1 MRGFTSERRLP
12 IRTAVEIRSPLN
24 QFADIPWTF
33 LGQGADGRRHTQT
46 IAGGD
51 GVAAM
56 QSRRVVRANG
66 CGNTALRVSGVAL
79 PRIRLGQDDD
89 ASRVGERDRRTQA
102 GDAAADYEK
111 VAADGH
117 GAILSMPR

>member
-24 QFADIPWTF
+24 QFADIPWAF
-33 LGQGADGRRHTQT
+33 LGQGADGLRYTQS

-56 QSRRVVRANG
+56 QLRRVVRANG

-79 PRIRLGQDDD
+79 PRVRFGQDDD
-89 ASRVGERDRRTQA
+89 ASRVGEREIGRASCR
-102 GDAAADYEK
+102 ER
-111 VAADGH
+111 V
-117 GAILSMPR
+117 